1 MRQLANLPLEPYE
14 RNVQLD
20 HVDYAGKELLD
31 AAKRL
36 GIDMGAEW
44 QNQLDLRDRG

>member
-20 HVDYAGKELLD
+20 HVDHAGKELLD